1 MGIIQEKKKDIIVL
15 SKIVLWKQVISL
27 LFLYLVCDTIDTTMC
42 FQKNAFSFWNCFIK
56 ICSFKYYFQ
65 QAKHTSNFILTV

>member
-1 MGIIQEKKKDIIVL
+1 MGIIQEKKKDNIVL

-27 LFLYLVCDTIDTTMC
+27 LFLHLISDTIDTTVC
-42 FQKNAFSFWNCFIK
+42 FQKNTFSLWNCLLK

-65 QAKHTSNFILTV
+65 